1 MSHILS
7 LASLAGSIHSVKVK
21 DIVRRPQVR
30 ECRSQEDRL
39 VLAQSVAQNGIYV
52 PLIGHW
58 EDGQAVLDD
67 GYGRLEAAESA
78 GFDAVPMI
86 LTDHVPTPAELL
98 TLQLVVNT
106 ARSDLTVMEKSRAFA
121 RLMQETGWSAA
132 EMSVKLGKPSPS
144 TISKLLTLQLLPKA
158 VQDLADAGRLPMS
171 SAYAIATIADAAER
185 ARLVQEVVDGKL
197 TRDQLIAESKIV
209 KSGRRSTPSRQPRQ
223 VKRERVLIR
232 LGEGRS
238 VSLSAPTITAEDI
251 VSWLTELAERIRS
264 AGADG
269 RPLADIVAEVSR
281 KPK

>member
-1 MSHILS
+1 MSRILD

-30 ECRSQEDRL
+30 DCRSQEDRL
-39 VLAQSVAQNGIYV
+39 VLAQSIAQNGIYV

-58 EDGQAVLDD
+58 EDGQPVLDD
-67 GYGRLEAAESA
+67 GYGRLEAAESV

-86 LTDHVPTPAELL
+86 LTDRVPTPAELI

-106 ARSDLTVMEKSRAFA
+106 ARSDLTVMEKSRAYA

-144 TISKLLTLQLLPKA
+144 TISKLLTLQLLPKE

-185 ARLVQEVVDGKL
+185 ARLVQGVIDGKL
-197 TRDQLIAESKIV
+197 TRDQLVAESKIV
-209 KSGRRSTPSRQPRQ
+209 KSGRRSTQSRQPRQ

-238 VSLSAPTITAEDI
+238 VSLSAPSITAEDI

-264 AGADG
+264 AGVDG
-269 RPLADIVAEVSR
+269 RPLADIVAEVSC